1 MTVWDRVNQHRRA
14 RQRGSETVAGEAKL
28 GTDRPKAT
36 AKSDIA
42 AAAGWLRKNR
52 ERLQRAGKHPVPELQ
67 REFLLSSKECCQAIR
82 LAHEADSK
90 AGAT

>member
-14 RQRGSETVAGEAKL
+14 RQRGSETVAGEAKP

-36 AKSDIA
+36 ARSDIA
-42 AAAGWLRKNR
+42 AAAAWLRKNR
-52 ERLQRAGKHPVPELQ
+52 ERLQADGRHPVPELQ

-82 LAHEADSK
+82 LAHDLDTKAEA
-90 AGAT
+90 T